1 MCIRDSLRTV
11 SPKMPEQVDKE
22 KLPLLGNPRDSG
34 SVECQVLILLSGIGK
49 RRFHFFKTNRREEGH
64 PHACPGESIEESL
77 VAGNECRQ
85 PSLTIIGRIGTIPD
99 DQDGGLGIGYLLSK
113 LAETFGSGIE
123 DRPGMTKHVIRAPA
137 DIPERQAQAGIPD
150 GQHGLEVAVD
160 LGPLDERIPKK
171 NDPVA
176 IPELKIIAYHMAWPH
191 HEELMGLAGKH
202 VNLYLS
208 LSGIIGWLARA
219 PYRGYHMI
227 GEALQWV
234 SDDKIVMGLDL
245 AFDDMPLAVDY
256 IRNLEMPEE
265 LQEKWGYK
273 PVSEETKAKILG
285 LNLARLAKID
295 PKKRV

>member
-1 MCIRDSLRTV
+1 
-11 SPKMPEQVDKE
+11 MPEQVGKE

-123 DRPGMTKHVIRAPA
+123 DRPGMTKHVVRAPA

-176 IPELKIIAYHMAWPH
+176 IPELKIIGRIQRVGPSPENNTQSQQCKKNPSGQSSVPAKW
-191 HEELMGLAGKH
+191 
-202 VNLYLS
+202 LS
-208 LSGIIGWLARA
+208 I
-219 PYRGYHMI
+219 
-227 GEALQWV
+227 
-234 SDDKIVMGLDL
+234 K
-245 AFDDMPLAVDY
+245 
-256 IRNLEMPEE
+256 
-265 LQEKWGYK
+265 
-273 PVSEETKAKILG
+273 
-285 LNLARLAKID
+285 
-295 PKKRV
+295 